1 MEISKE
7 KFIQLFQDECSRA
20 VDVMDKDCFRSIT
33 PITEVIPNEEV
44 SIGIS
49 KNPIW
54 PADGTE
60 PKKFIYSGRIVFYS
74 WIVNSEYELTEQEYL
89 ELEDYFIKCEQERR
103 IRHRKYLMELGE
115 KRLALML

>member
-1 MEISKE
+1 MEVSKE

-20 VDVMDKDCFRSIT
+20 VDVMDRDCFRTMT
-33 PITEVIPNEEV
+33 PIIEVIPNLEV

-60 PKKFIYSGRIVFYS
+60 PKNFTYSGKIIFFS
-74 WIVNSEYELTEQEYL
+74 WIVNSEYELSEQEYL

-103 IRHRKYLMELGE
+103 VRYRKHLIQLGE
-115 KRLALML
+115 DRLSTML